1 VVADRTDGSAG
12 SAGPPEPSRRLA
24 RLLRGFAAK
33 VEAVRTA
40 EFNYH
45 GVMLTESLRQNS
57 RAGRASDRRIDEAFG
72 ALTET
77 VVDLQ
82 ECQTAV
88 LLQAEVEGL
97 SPQAVYALDE
107 TFGTASRQYA
117 GYLAAHTFDQVHEL
131 AKKAPR
137 FRGRGS

>member
-1 VVADRTDGSAG
+1 MVADRTDGSAG
-12 SAGPPEPSRRLA
+12 PAGPPEPSRRLA

-33 VEAVRTA
+33 VDAVRTA

-45 GVMLTESLRQNS
+45 GVMLTESLRQTS

-82 ECQTAV
+82 DCQAAV
-88 LLQAEVEGL
+88 LSLAEVEGI
-97 SPQAVYALDE
+97 SAEAVCALDE
-107 TFGTASRQYA
+107 TFGTATRQYA
-117 GYLAAHTFDQVHEL
+117 GYLAAHTFDQVQEL
-131 AKKAPR
+131 AEKAPR
-137 FRGRGS
+137 FRGRTS

>member
-1 VVADRTDGSAG
+1 MVADRTDGSAG
-12 SAGPPEPSRRLA
+12 PAGPPEPSRRLA

-45 GVMLTESLRQNS
+45 GVMLTESLRQTS

-82 ECQTAV
+82 DCQAAV
-88 LLQAEVEGL
+88 LSLAEVEGI
-97 SPQAVYALDE
+97 SAEAVCALDE
-107 TFGTASRQYA
+107 TFGTATRQYA
-117 GYLAAHTFDQVHEL
+117 GYLAAHTFDQVQEL
-131 AKKAPR
+131 AEKAPR
-137 FRGRGS
+137 FPGRTS

>member
-1 VVADRTDGSAG
+1 MVADRTDGSAG
-12 SAGPPEPSRRLA
+12 PAGPPEPSRRLA

-45 GVMLTESLRQNS
+45 GVMLTESLRQTS
-57 RAGRASDRRIDEAFG
+57 RAGRASDRRIDEAFA

-82 ECQTAV
+82 DCQAAV
-88 LLQAEVEGL
+88 LSLAEVEGI
-97 SPQAVYALDE
+97 SAEAVCALDE
-107 TFGTASRQYA
+107 TFGTATRQYA
-117 GYLAAHTFDQVHEL
+117 GYLAAHTFDQVQEL
-131 AKKAPR
+131 AEKAPR
-137 FRGRGS
+137 FPGRTS

>member
-1 VVADRTDGSAG
+1 MVADRTDGSAG
-12 SAGPPEPSRRLA
+12 PAGPPEPSRRLA

-33 VEAVRTA
+33 VDAVRTA

-45 GVMLTESLRQNS
+45 GVMLTESLRQTS

-82 ECQTAV
+82 DCQAAV
-88 LLQAEVEGL
+88 LSLAEVEGI
-97 SPQAVYALDE
+97 SAEAVCALDE
-107 TFGTASRQYA
+107 TFGTATRQYA
-117 GYLAAHTFDQVHEL
+117 GYLAAHTFDQVQEL
-131 AKKAPR
+131 AEKAPR
-137 FRGRGS
+137 FPGRTS